1 MAFVHANGKE
11 KQCSFV
17 PSLGLGMRLNSN
29 EGLEANTSGV
39 RIEFQVVFVSTVV
52 HSAYR
57 SPGVVLTSGVLTN
70 IGMLKWII

>member
-29 EGLEANTSGV
+29 EGLEAKLYTSGI
-39 RIEFQVVFVSTVV
+39 RIEFLG
-52 HSAYR
+52 AYR

-70 IGMLKWII
+70 IGMLE